1 MDYQH
6 NVPET
11 PANDPFTKVFDLVD
25 VGTCITDADGMF
37 TYVNPACCELLGYQP
52 DEMLGQP
59 LTMIVASE
67 YREIVQKDYHWNG
80 DSEPNKPREYRMV
93 RKNGWVFDVSFS
105 AMRIPGSAGRH
116 SQINTIID
124 IDSRSRSLT
133 ALRQF
138 GRIFDQAP
146 NEIFIF
152 PIYPFVLVGANRQA
166 ETNLGYSAAELL
178 KLTPFDVMESI
189 SPSEFDRLTGPLID
203 GTTKLIAFECAHRR
217 KNGTTYSVRT
227 SLQYLAE
234 ENPPVFVAISTDIS
248 EHRKSEAWARLLEKT
263 IDNSNDGILVTDPEG
278 TVLFLNRGFSQ
289 ITGYTAA
296 DLVGRDTS
304 FLQNDFNPPDY
315 HQKVE
320 EALRN
325 SGAWTDEIWGVRKNG
340 VSYAQRL
347 NVSTV
352 TDDSGNLTNYI
363 YSIEDITEQRH
374 VQERMRH
381 LAYYDTLTDLPNR
394 TYFNERIAQAL
405 TLAEQSETHVAIL
418 FANLERF
425 RNINKTF
432 GQLSGDN
439 LLRMVADR
447 IREVFPNT
455 DSISHFGGDEFVV
468 LLESV
473 PNIREVQLAAET
485 ALLYLNKPYEI
496 NDFVIYASARIGIS
510 MFPEHG
516 RTAEM
521 LLRNAEAALNDVV
534 EGASAHVAFYSTGLN
549 ARAIERMKIENGL
562 RTAMAR
568 QELFLHFQ
576 PQIDMG
582 TGRVCGA
589 EALLRWHSNRRGLIP
604 PSEFIPIAEDTGLIV
619 PIGEWVL
626 RTACAQFSDWKKRL
640 GSKDLRI
647 AVNISAHQ
655 FSRSGLVR
663 FVESVIRSAEID
675 PSLLELEIT
684 ESAVMRNVDEAIR
697 TLKELKNL
705 GISIAVDDF
714 GTGYSSLSYLRRLP
728 IDRLKIDRSFVTDI
742 ARDAA
747 NDSVIDAII
756 ALARGLSLEVIAEGV
771 ETPGQVDFLKKR
783 GCEIAQGY
791 FYSHPLSLDAFIEF
805 AADHA
810 LISSSPDALRR

>member
-6 NVPET
+6 NLPET
-11 PANDPFTKVFDLVD
+11 PANYPYTKVFDLVD
-25 VGTCITDADGMF
+25 IGMCITDSNGTF
-37 TYVNPACCELLGYQP
+37 TYVNSACCELLGYLP
-52 DEMLGQP
+52 NEMIGRP
-59 LTMIVASE
+59 LTMIIASE
-67 YREIVQKDYHWNG
+67 HRSVWEQDYHRIGGPEVNV
-80 DSEPNKPREYRMV
+80 PHEYKMI
-93 RKNGWVFDVSFS
+93 RKDGTLLDVSFTGTGV
-105 AMRIPGSAGRH
+105 PGSTGRL
-116 SQINTIID
+116 SQISTIVETG
-124 IDSRSRSLT
+124 SRARSET
-133 ALRQF
+133 SLRRF
-138 GRIFDQAP
+138 GQIFDQTP
-146 NEIFIF
+146 NEIYIF
-152 PIYPFVLVGANRQA
+152 PVHPFVLVGANRQA
-166 ETNLGYSAAELL
+166 EANLGYSNAELL
-178 KLTPFDVMESI
+178 QLTPFDVMESI
-189 SPSEFDRLTGPLID
+189 TSSEFDRLVSPLMD
-203 GTTKLIAFECAHRR
+203 GSKKRVAFECEHRR
-217 KNGTTYSVRT
+217 KDGTTYSVQT
-227 SLQYLAE
+227 SLQYLAD
-234 ENPPVFVAISTDIS
+234 ENPPVFVAISNDIS
-248 EHRKSEAWARLLEKT
+248 GRRKAETWARLLEKI
-263 IDNSNDGILVTDPEG
+263 IDSSNDGILVTDAAN
-278 TVLFLNRGFSQ
+278 TVLFLNQGFSE
-289 ITGYTAA
+289 ITGYTSG

-304 FLQNDFNPPDY
+304 FLKNDFNPPDY
-315 HQKVE
+315 QQRIE
-320 EALRN
+320 DALRTL
-325 SGAWTDEIWGVRKNG
+325 GTWTDEIWGVRKNG

-347 NVSTV
+347 SVSKV

-394 TYFNERIAQAL
+394 TYFNERIARAL
-405 TLAEQSETHVAIL
+405 TLAEQSGTYVAIL

-447 IREVFPNT
+447 FREVFPNA

-516 RTAEM
+516 KTAEM

-534 EGASAHVAFYSTGLN
+534 QGAGAHVAFYSTGLN

-562 RTAMAR
+562 RTAIAR

-576 PQIDMG
+576 PQIDVR
-582 TGRVCGA
+582 TGNVCGA
-589 EALLRWHSNRRGLIP
+589 EALLRWHSDRRGLIP
-604 PSEFIPIAEDTGLIV
+604 PSEFIPVAEDTGLIV

-626 RTACAQFSDWKKRL
+626 RTACAQFSDWKNRL
-640 GSKDLRI
+640 GPKNLRI

-655 FSRSGLVR
+655 FARSGLVR
-663 FVESVIRSAEID
+663 FVESIIRSAEID

-705 GISIAVDDF
+705 GITIAVDDF

-742 ARDAA
+742 SRDAA
-747 NDSVIDAII
+747 NDSIIDAII

-791 FYSHPLSLDAFIEF
+791 FYSHPLSPDAFIEF
-805 AADHA
+805 VVDHT
-810 LISSSPDALRR
+810 LIGSAPDALRR